1 MWVDEVRN
9 PIKILVFTLIILII
23 YVPVID
29 CKPSGQ
35 VGEVTISKGD
45 IYTITLNENPST
57 GFTWSITSSDGLE
70 IFSQKLTPSTK
81 SSTENIKI
89 SEVKL
94 RPLENTGKK
103 TEAQN
108 TEFTVSVIPSDG
120 LKILSEK
127 LTPPSKNCS
136 SGTTGTREVK
146 FEAVKTGKQTIE
158 GKYQQPWK
166 KLPIQSFRII
176 FNVV

>member
-35 VGEVTISKGD
+35 VGEVTIGRGD

-57 GFTWSITSSDGLE
+57 GYTWSITSSDGLE

-94 RPLENTGKK
+94 RPLEK

-108 TEFTVSVIPSDG
+108 
-120 LKILSEK
+120 
-127 LTPPSKNCS
+127 
-136 SGTTGTREVK
+136 
-146 FEAVKTGKQTIE
+146 
-158 GKYQQPWK
+158 
-166 KLPIQSFRII
+166 
-176 FNVV
+176 